1 MERGLNVELGAKG
14 MRVQLQQW
22 VNISTQFK
30 GMATVGS
37 NGLTSPHNSK
47 VWLLLEDSA
56 CAETAC
62 TIQEPAVGLAFC
74 SGIVLYMLTLDN
86 QCLLIHGKSRS
97 WLTVIYIHLSLQ
109 FLYI

>member
-37 NGLTSPHNSK
+37 NGLINISTQFK
-47 VWLLLEDSA
+47 GMA
-56 CAETAC
+56 T
-62 TIQEPAVGLAFC
+62 VGRLCMCRDCMYHSGASSR
-74 SGIVLYMLTLDN
+74 SGILFCHCSLYA
-86 QCLLIHGKSRS
+86 
-97 WLTVIYIHLSLQ
+97 HLG
-109 FLYI
+109 